1 MPRPEKVKIVE
12 ELSEKLSNRP
22 VSILTDYTGL
32 NVLATNDLRK
42 QFRNASIEYRVFK
55 NTLARIAARNV
66 NLESLLE
73 FIEGP
78 TGYVFSDDPV
88 TPAKLLVD
96 FIKSN
101 KNLKIK
107 CALMNGELLGEEQ
120 VRAIAGLPP
129 RELLLA
135 QLLGQMN
142 APIAGLVNV
151 LVGPIRNLVCA
162 LEDLR
167 KKKEAA

>member
-12 ELSEKLSNRP
+12 ELSGKLANSP

-32 NVLATNDLRK
+32 NVLATTDLRK
-42 QFRNASIEYRVFK
+42 QFREASVEYRVFK
-55 NTLARIAARNV
+55 NSLARIAARNV
-66 NLESLLE
+66 NLENVLE

-88 TPAKLLVD
+88 TPAKLIVD
-96 FIKSN
+96 FIRTN
-101 KNLKIK
+101 KNIKIK
-107 CALMNGELLGEEQ
+107 CALMNGELLTEQQ

-129 RELLLA
+129 REMLLA
-135 QLLGQMN
+135 QLARQMN
-142 APIAGLVNV
+142 APITGLVNV
-151 LVGPIRNLVCA
+151 LVGPVRNLVCA
-162 LEDLR
+162 LDDLR